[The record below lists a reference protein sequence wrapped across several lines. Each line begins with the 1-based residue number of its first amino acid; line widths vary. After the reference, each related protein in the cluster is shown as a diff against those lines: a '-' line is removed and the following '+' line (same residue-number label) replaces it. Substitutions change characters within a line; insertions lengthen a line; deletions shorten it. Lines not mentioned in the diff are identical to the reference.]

1 LRNEPNKANVSLKIR
16 GAGRGLPEAGEAA
29 AKGKRSAGPG
39 SLFAWPAG
47 LREKNQQF
55 LNHKQCKT

>member
-1 LRNEPNKANVSLKIR
+1 LRNEPNKANVSLTIR
-16 GAGRGLPEAGEAA
+16 GVGPGLPEAGEAA

-39 SLFAWPAG
+39 SLFARPAG

>member
-1 LRNEPNKANVSLKIR
+1 LRNEPNKANVSLTIR
-16 GAGRGLPEAGEAA
+16 GAGPGLPEAGEAA
-29 AKGKRSAGPG
+29 AKGKRAAG
-39 SLFAWPAG
+39 PAG